1 MRDICREAGGANLN
15 AINYYFGGKK
25 KLYQTIL
32 EVLFT
37 EGNRQLRERLD
48 EIGEVPPEERL
59 RLLLEV
65 CCRLFFTGSEV
76 CRAFMRLW
84 IMELANPTPF
94 LAEMV
99 ERYSRP
105 QIEDMLD
112 KVAVAF
118 RKQLDGLFAADVVDI
133 TADIAVMEQM
143 MAAQGLTDQQDFKER
158 S

>member
-1 MRDICREAGGANLN
+1 MAELEKGGAKERLFLGAVRVFAAKGYRGATVRDICREAGGANLN

-76 CRAFMRLW
+76 CRAFMRIPSNGFW
-84 IMELANPTPF
+84 SPSCGKISSIRCWRGCGCCFWPCWRFPCPWPE
-94 LAEMV
+94 
-99 ERYSRP
+99 
-105 QIEDMLD
+105 
-112 KVAVAF
+112 
-118 RKQLDGLFAADVVDI
+118 
-133 TADIAVMEQM
+133 
-143 MAAQGLTDQQDFKER
+143 
-158 S
+158 